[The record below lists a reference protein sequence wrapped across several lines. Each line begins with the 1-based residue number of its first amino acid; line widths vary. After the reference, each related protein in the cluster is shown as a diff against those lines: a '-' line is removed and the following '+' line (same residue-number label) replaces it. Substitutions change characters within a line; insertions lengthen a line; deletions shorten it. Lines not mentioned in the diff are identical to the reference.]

1 VASACSRWSVQELVL
16 KQLLNYCDFICCH
29 ICCLLV
35 FRKIIC
41 RTLVE
46 QPQAM
51 SGDKQTLPSRQQ
63 PRLRSFSLATA
74 ATAAHDKKSPSS
86 PSLQFATGYELNLP
100 PSIPVSLDGEEGA
113 YAYTQ
118 QLLQINAE
126 TKPECYQPPPNIT
139 IRRRLSGDYDDVL
152 GAPFHSSY
160 TSVES
165 TPKFRSAPYPHAE
178 KHYVSDTESSHSPSR
193 YISPRKGDPLPELP
207 QRPSRE
213 LGGSCDYSG
222 SMLFSAWRS
231 SATSESTGAT
241 VGPLRHHQ
249 HQPRSSSADS
259 VRRLA
264 KLKRFFARKLGVRVP
279 VPKQGSL
286 LSQPMTDA
294 TGLLYDKLEG
304 AKGFDQSGVGES
316 PWDLPPNYVDMI
328 FTKDPVTNE
337 NQSDVVEDLSQ
348 LDIRKV

>member
-1 VASACSRWSVQELVL
+1 
-16 KQLLNYCDFICCH
+16 
-29 ICCLLV
+29 
-35 FRKIIC
+35 
-41 RTLVE
+41 
-46 QPQAM
+46 M
-51 SGDKQTLPSRQQ
+51 SGDNQSLPSRQQ
-63 PRLRSFSLATA
+63 PRLRSSSLATDAA
-74 ATAAHDKKSPSS
+74 ATRDTKSPSS
-86 PSLQFATGYELNLP
+86 PLLHFATGYELNLP
-100 PSIPVSLDGEEGA
+100 PSIPLSLDGEEGA

-118 QLLQINAE
+118 QLLAINAE

-139 IRRRLSGDYDDVL
+139 ICRRLSGDYDDVL

-165 TPKFRSAPYPHAE
+165 MPKFRLHAE
-178 KHYVSDTESSHSPSR
+178 RHHVSDTESSSHSPSH

-222 SMLFSAWRS
+222 TMLFSAWRS
-231 SATSESTGAT
+231 SATSESPSAT
-241 VGPLRHHQ
+241 VRPSRYHQ

-279 VPKQGSL
+279 LSKQESL
-286 LSQPMTDA
+286 LSQPTTDA

-304 AKGFDQSGVGES
+304 AKGFEGVGGES

-337 NQSDVVEDLSQ
+337 NQSDVVDDLSQ

>member
-1 VASACSRWSVQELVL
+1 
-16 KQLLNYCDFICCH
+16 
-29 ICCLLV
+29 
-35 FRKIIC
+35 
-41 RTLVE
+41 
-46 QPQAM
+46 M
-51 SGDKQTLPSRQQ
+51 SGDKQSLSSLQQ
-63 PRLRSFSLATA
+63 PRLRSSSLAT
-74 ATAAHDKKSPSS
+74 TAIAGHDKKSPSS

-100 PSIPVSLDGEEGA
+100 PSIPLSLDGEEGA

-165 TPKFRSAPYPHAE
+165 TPNLRSAPYLHTE
-178 KHYVSDTESSHSPSR
+178 RHYVSDTESSHSPSH
-193 YISPRKGDPLPELP
+193 YTSPRKGDPLPELP
-207 QRPSRE
+207 QQPSRE
-213 LGGSCDYSG
+213 LGSSCDYVG
-222 SMLFSAWRS
+222 TMLFSAWRS

-241 VGPLRHHQ
+241 VVPSMHHL

-279 VPKQGSL
+279 LPKQESL
-286 LSQPMTDA
+286 LSQPSA
-294 TGLLYDKLEG
+294 ESTGLLYDKLEG
-304 AKGFDQSGVGES
+304 AKGFDKSGVGES

-328 FTKDPVTNE
+328 FTRDPVTNE

-348 LDIRKV
+348 LEIRKVWIVNVCSVCQLVCYRSHLWLLKVWTEVMRFMKLKQATFQSYAHML

>member
-1 VASACSRWSVQELVL
+1 
-16 KQLLNYCDFICCH
+16 
-29 ICCLLV
+29 
-35 FRKIIC
+35 
-41 RTLVE
+41 
-46 QPQAM
+46 M
-51 SGDKQTLPSRQQ
+51 SGGKQALPSVQQ
-63 PRLRSFSLATA
+63 PRLRSSSLATA
-74 ATAAHDKKSPSS
+74 SAAAHDKKSPSS

-139 IRRRLSGDYDDVL
+139 IRRRLSGDCDDVL

-165 TPKFRSAPYPHAE
+165 TPKSRSAE
-178 KHYVSDTESSHSPSR
+178 KHYMSDTESSHSPSR
-193 YISPRKGDPLPELP
+193 GFTSRKGDPLPELP

-213 LGGSCDYSG
+213 LGGSCDYVG

-231 SATSESTGAT
+231 SASSESTGAA
-241 VGPLRHHQ
+241 VAPSRY

-259 VRRLA
+259 ARRLV

-279 VPKQGSL
+279 VPKQESL
-286 LSQPMTDA
+286 LSHPSADA
-294 TGLLYDKLEG
+294 EGLLYGKLEG
-304 AKGFDQSGVGES
+304 AKGFDKPGVGES

-328 FTKDPVTNE
+328 FTRDPVTNE

-348 LDIRKV
+348 LEIRKV